1 MCRPCVAA
9 GSCPWLEGGC
19 ACHEGTLIRH
29 DLRSCLPTPFGLRP
43 FPPDR
48 GNRPSPLEG
57 EGFQA
62 ADSRPYEETGAFRN
76 IGRGRSQTGPRAA
89 TWGRPYWVTFSQR
102 KAFGRPQ
109 GSPLR
114 ISKNGGR
121 VWDPPLQKTKPFR
134 VCRRGRTLAG
144 PPGNGTRLGRAARC
158 AAPTAIQ
165 HRCRWFGK
173 PRRRHGTAPAEI
185 FANSGPRGP
194 AGI

>member
-1 MCRPCVAA
+1 MTRTDLGQWLCQSSFCLWGRRGGPVCRLCVAA
-9 GSCPWLEGGC
+9 GSCPW
-19 ACHEGTLIRH
+19 HE
-29 DLRSCLPTPFGLRP
+29 
-43 FPPDR
+43 R
-48 GNRPSPLEG
+48 GAR
-57 EGFQA
+57 A
-62 ADSRPYEETGAFRN
+62 TGAPSSVTTFGRASLPLLAFGHFPLTGG
-76 IGRGRSQTGPRAA
+76 IGLPPWRG
-89 TWGRPYWVTFSQR
+89 

-134 VCRRGRTLAG
+134 VCRRGRILAG
-144 PPGNGTRLGRAARC
+144 PSGNGRRLGRAARC